1 MTVEKAKRA
10 MDAGLTV
17 LKFSLDALDEIKI
30 QKIRGK
36 RANFKEAVDKILE
49 LIKYKKE
56 KKIENNSCSMH
67 DRLVYR

>member
-49 LIKYKKE
+49 LIKYKKR
-56 KKIENNSCSMH
+56 KN
-67 DRLVYR
+67 

>member
-1 MTVEKAKRA
+1 MTVEKARA

-36 RANFKEAVDKILE
+36 RANFKAVDKILE
-49 LIKYKKE
+49 LIKYKK
-56 KKIENNSCSMH
+56 KKN
-67 DRLVYR
+67 